1 MRLALGIAL
10 LAGCGSDGHQIA
22 IGAPPGKTVEAVL
35 TGPLCSGDH
44 CKCRTGAEDAGFP
57 ADNTK
62 RFEIRLKSAQQLWAT
77 VRGNKLYKNAEQ
89 PEACFYVDL
98 AQGAS
103 PVELRASGS
112 AGAACTSARDCK
124 LVPQDSDC
132 MYACTSGI
140 CQLRGTTKTEGTGPC
155 YGEILA
161 QAVMRLDVNP
171 APPVYLL
178 CDAYADLYC
187 NRTTHVCDA
196 VKKRGAACT
205 TQSECG
211 IGGTSVGGK
220 CETAPGV
227 GHACE
232 PGVTSCGREGFCD
245 PKERRCEPRRDN
257 GQPCDNLG
265 EQCKSAFCG
274 FGDAAHHQVCMPA
287 PTQRHCPE
295 VP

>member
-1 MRLALGIAL
+1 MSRWLLLVALAA
-10 LAGCGSDGHQIA
+10 CNDKRQPPPPPPQQ
-22 IGAPPGKTVEAVL
+22 APL
-35 TGPLCSGDH
+35 H
-44 CKCRTGAEDAGFP
+44 
-57 ADNTK
+57 
-62 RFEIRLKSAQQLWAT
+62 
-77 VRGNKLYKNAEQ
+77 NAEPRAPV
-89 PEACFYVDL
+89 PEQAPSPGPEHADAAEVTGL
-98 AQGAS
+98 AI
-103 PVELRASGS
+103 GS

-124 LVPQDSDC
+124 LVTDSDC

-140 CQLRGTTKTEGTGPC
+140 CQLRGTTKTAGAGPC

-171 APPVYLL
+171 PPPVYLL

-211 IGGTSVGGK
+211 IGGTCVSGK
-220 CETAPGV
+220 CDTPPGT
-227 GHACE
+227 GRACE
-232 PGVTSCGREGFCD
+232 PGVTSCGRDGFCD
-245 PKERRCEPRRDN
+245 PKARRCEPRRDN

-274 FGDAAHHQVCMPA
+274 FGDAARHQVCMPA
-287 PTQRHCPE
+287 PPQRHCPE